1 MDLPQNLKAFLRQKE
16 KEKKKKK
23 QGKGLSVIFKINEIK
38 SQAMVRNDQRT
49 KSPHGRKAVIIHDSL
64 KLKKKIQQRLISEK

>member
-38 SQAMVRNDQRT
+38 SQATVRNDQRT
-49 KSPHGRKAVIIHDSL
+49 KSPWQKSSHYT
-64 KLKKKIQQRLISEK
+64 